1 VRLARIVLEHHRKWR
16 IFRASLRAL
25 YATDP
30 VVREARLAERR
41 RQLDLTLAR
50 DGHKGKQARA
60 EILAAMLIAETL
72 ADSIADGDVLALGV
86 READLFRIMTENV

>member
-1 VRLARIVLEHHRKWR
+1 MT
-16 IFRASLRAL
+16 SPRAL

-41 RQLDLTLAR
+41 RQLDLTLGR
-50 DGHKGKQARA
+50 KGKQARA